1 MKHVLTL
8 RELDGDELE
17 GLVELGLEMKR
28 DPGAYADAFPR
39 RGLLLLM
46 QKTSTRTT
54 LSFAAAIA
62 QLGGWHLKLDWDDSN
77 FSISPIRHEAR
88 YVSRNCDAI
97 MARLKT
103 FEDLSELARH
113 ATIPVINGC
122 CTRHHPSQ
130 ALADLIT
137 LREVAGKLD
146 GVSLTYVGVHNNV
159 TNSLLVACTRVGV
172 RLGLVTPMV
181 NEPAWDQEL
190 VDEARATGLVTT
202 YDSVREAAAASDFI
216 YTDTWVDMEW
226 FTDASYG
233 EERERRT
240 KLMAP
245 YQLSAENL
253 DGADVRVMHD
263 MPMHPGFEIDEE
275 LIDDPRSI
283 MFDQAE
289 NRLYSAKALLHRGLS

>member
-1 MKHVLTL
+1 VKHVLTL
-8 RELDGDELE
+8 RELDGQELSD
-17 GLVELGLEMKR
+17 LVDLALEMKR
-28 DPGAYADAFPR
+28 RPDAYADAFPR
-39 RGLLLLM
+39 KGLLLLM

-54 LSFAAAIA
+54 LSFAAAMA
-62 QLGGWHLKLDWDDSN
+62 QMGGWSLKLDWDESN
-77 FSISPIRHEAR
+77 FSISPIKHEAR

-97 MARLKT
+97 MARLRT
-103 FEDLSELARH
+103 FEDLAELARH
-113 ATIPVINGC
+113 ASVPVINGC
-122 CTRHHPSQ
+122 CTRYHPSQ
-130 ALADLIT
+130 ALADLVT
-137 LREVAGKLD
+137 LREAAGRLD
-146 GVSLTYVGVHNNV
+146 GLTLTYVGVHNNV
-159 TNSLLVACTRVGV
+159 TNSLLAGCTRVGV

-202 YDSVREAAAASDFI
+202 YETVREAAAASDFI

-245 YQLSAENL
+245 YQLNAENL

-263 MPMHPGFEIDEE
+263 MPIHPGFEISDE
-275 LIDDPRSI
+275 LVDDPRSVI
-283 MFDQAE
+283 YDQAE
-289 NRLYSAKALLHRGLS
+289 NRLYAAKALLHYGMS